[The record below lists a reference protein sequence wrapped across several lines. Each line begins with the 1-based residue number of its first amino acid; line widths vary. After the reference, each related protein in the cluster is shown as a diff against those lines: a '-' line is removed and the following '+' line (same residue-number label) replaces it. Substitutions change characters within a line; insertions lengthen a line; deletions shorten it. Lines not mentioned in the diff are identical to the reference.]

1 MNDQQKDEKIKG
13 AVRRHYGEIARR
25 FADDPAPT
33 AAGKAGRA
41 NCCDPAE
48 IRAGEPAQ
56 ASCCGPAPAA
66 KPARASCCGP
76 SPDTP
81 EALAGPDAARLYPA
95 EDLSGLPD
103 TVTDASLGCGNPLAI
118 ADLKPGEVVLDLG
131 SGGGIDCF
139 LAAKKVG
146 PQGRVI
152 GLDMT
157 PDMIK
162 LARRNARKLGMD
174 NVIFD
179 YGEME
184 EIPLPDASVDVI
196 ISNCV
201 INLSPDKD
209 AVFHEAYRVLRPG
222 GRLSVSDM
230 VVDGDLPQAIRDNLN
245 AWAGCLAGALDES
258 DYLSRIRAA
267 GFERVEV
274 LSRDYAE
281 ISDADL
287 EGVQVMVVNAEGE
300 AVTGKDANALLQES
314 GLSTRDLARRV
325 ASVKVRAYKPA

>member
-1 MNDQQKDEKIKG
+1 MNDQQKDEQIKG
-13 AVRRHYGEIARR
+13 AVRQHYGEIARR
-25 FADDPAPT
+25 FADDPALA
-33 AAGKAGRA
+33 AAGKVSRA
-41 NCCDPAE
+41 SCCGPAE
-48 IRAGEPAQ
+48 TRADKPAQ
-56 ASCCGPAPAA
+56 ASCCGPTPAA
-66 KPARASCCGP
+66 KPAQASCCGP
-76 SPDTP
+76 SPD
-81 EALAGPDAARLYPA
+81 AAASSGSDAARLYPV
-95 EDLSGLPD
+95 EDLTGLPD

-118 ADLKPGEVVLDLG
+118 ADLKPGEIVLDLG

-139 LAAKKVG
+139 LAAKRVG

-162 LARRNARKLGMD
+162 LACRNAKKLGVD

-184 EIPLPDASVDVI
+184 EIPLPDRAVDVI

-230 VVDGDLPQAIRDNLN
+230 VVDGDLPEAIRNNLN

-258 DYLSRIRAA
+258 DYLSKIRAA

-274 LSRDYAE
+274 LSHDYAD
-281 ISDADL
+281 ISEADL
-287 EGVQVMVVNAEGE
+287 EDAPVVVVNAEGE
-300 AVTGKDANALLQES
+300 PVTGQDAKTLLQQS
-314 GLSTRDLARRV
+314 GLSARDLARKV